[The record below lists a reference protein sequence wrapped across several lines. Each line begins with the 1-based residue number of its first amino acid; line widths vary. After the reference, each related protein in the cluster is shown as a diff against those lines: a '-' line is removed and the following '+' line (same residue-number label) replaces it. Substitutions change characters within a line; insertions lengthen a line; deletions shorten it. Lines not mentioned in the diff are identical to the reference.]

1 MTLLAF
7 INELKKRET
16 IGFQLPNGTF
26 VPPYFHVTEVGK
38 VTRDFID
45 CGGTLRSNS
54 VVNFQLWSAEDYD
67 HRLHPEKLISIIE
80 MAQKALAIG
89 DLPIE
94 VEFQGQ
100 TIETYG
106 IATQGNHFYLPLWP
120 PIVWPKTIAEFP
132 RKNQNKAFQRSKI
145 MPVPQGVVV
154 VKS

>member
-7 INELKKRET
+7 INELKKMET
-16 IGFQLPNGTF
+16 IGFQLPNGSF

-67 HRLHPEKLISIIE
+67 HMLPPEKLISIIE
-80 MAQKALAIG
+80 MAQKSLAIG

-106 IATQGNHFYLPLWP
+106 ITTKGNHFLLT
-120 PIVWPKTIAEFP
+120 PKATDCLAKDNCGIPTENPKISLSEAN
-132 RKNQNKAFQRSKI
+132 KNTCTPGS
-145 MPVPQGVVV
+145 GCC
-154 VKS
+154 

>member
-1 MTLLAF
+1 MTLLGF
-7 INELKKRET
+7 INELKKMET

-80 MAQKALAIG
+80 MAQKSLAIG

-106 IATQGNHFYLPLWP
+106 IATQGNHFLLTTKATDCLAKDNCGIPTEK
-120 PIVWPKTIAEFP
+120 PKISLSEVN
-132 RKNQNKAFQRSKI
+132 KNTCTPGS
-145 MPVPQGVVV
+145 GCC
-154 VKS
+154 